1 MRWQRPRVL
10 RHGSLAAFDGDYATT
25 TVAAGR
31 ERSAAGLRPRF
42 LDFAVHDRY
51 LVRRLPALVNA
62 VDIAEPRF
70 RSHAYVESP
79 TAGYMLAILD
89 RGTDLLVASGRLGAD
104 AGEAL
109 KADARRRS
117 DEGRWFG
124 FIAYASVIGRKPA

>member
-1 MRWQRPRVL
+1 M
-10 RHGSLAAFDGDYATT
+10 
-25 TVAAGR
+25 
-31 ERSAAGLRPRF
+31 
-42 LDFAVHDRY
+42 
-51 LVRRLPALVNA
+51 
-62 VDIAEPRF
+62 DIAEPRF

-104 AGEAL
+104 AGKAL

-117 DEGRWFG
+117 NEGRWFG